1 VILITQQ
8 HCSRHG
14 VQIRVYLF
22 LIESSLNFVIHF
34 MYPVLLF
41 PTHYFVLYSAVA
53 QFVTLCFD
61 GSCFCYQNVHT
72 IDLEIIYWSV
82 YFVTFT
88 IESTQYHCL
97 SNDFS
102 YLQVTAFECRTR

>member
-1 VILITQQ
+1 
-8 HCSRHG
+8 
-14 VQIRVYLF
+14 
-22 LIESSLNFVIHF
+22 

-41 PTHYFVLYSAVA
+41 PSTHYFVLYSVCDILMVHA
-53 QFVTLCFD
+53 FVTSDEFKP
-61 GSCFCYQNVHT
+61 FTQNVHT